1 MKNFAGLQ
9 KKDKKDTFINNAAL
23 YQNGDKKQKSQMIT
37 FTCTSEYIDII
48 KDIARVDRVSKSE
61 FIRAASLFFSRASK
75 EERDK
80 VYTEIYRT

>member
-9 KKDKKDTFINNAAL
+9 KKEKNTFINDATL

-37 FTCTSEYIDII
+37 FTCTSEYINVI
-48 KDIARVDRVSKSE
+48 KDITKIDRVSKSE
-61 FIRAASLFFSRASK
+61 FIRAATVFFSRASK

-80 VYTEIYRT
+80 VYTEIYRN